1 MNNKITPVSSLNPW
15 PRLEHESIGSF
26 LPLWKSHH
34 TFSIDLLNHWFAT
47 KRHVLEQEFIK
58 KKEKKNWELF
68 HGTKLSGP
76 PSGIITSSC
85 REHAVFLCASV
96 GTIIWLMFFPKFRT
110 TSIMQKAAASRV
122 TRAREPQTKMA

>member
-58 KKEKKNWELF
+58 KKEKKLGIISRHKAVWTALRDHYFE
-68 HGTKLSGP
+68 LSGTWGVLLRLGGHHHLVNVLP
-76 PSGIITSSC
+76 KISHHQYHAEGSC
-85 REHAVFLCASV
+85 
-96 GTIIWLMFFPKFRT
+96 
-110 TSIMQKAAASRV
+110 
-122 TRAREPQTKMA
+122 